1 MAMTARLDL
10 GDPALAAAVA
20 DVRDDNTDTAWC
32 QFGYEGKVKIVLAGK
47 GSGGVDEL
55 LDEMDDSQVSFVLL
69 RLTTGDQESKR
80 IKFMCAHLSR
90 SPLPHV
96 RVISAC
102 SPTRT
107 AARTDHG
114 APCAA
119 SSRTSA
125 PASAA
130 WPAAASA
137 RTRAT

>member
-32 QFGYEGKVKIVLAGK
+32 QFGYEGKAKIVLAGK

-102 SPTRT
+102 SCCGQRGGAEWPHRPTGSRP
-107 AARTDHG
+107 AG
-114 APCAA
+114 ATQ
-119 SSRTSA
+119 RA
-125 PASAA
+125 P
-130 WPAAASA
+130 PYGC
-137 RTRAT
+137 RIDQIRA